1 MSASEP
7 RAPLSHLRH
16 ELRTPI
22 NQILG
27 YSELIREEAA
37 DAGHSVYDADL
48 QRIRQAA
55 KTILNLIN
63 ENLTDERIALI
74 GEVVDR
80 GAQTATPFPFAL
92 APAPAA
98 GVRHPPENPPPAP
111 DAEALA
117 QVVHPVVD
125 VSAQL
130 AHSASAEIAGRP
142 SLAPGRIL
150 VVDDNEGNREL
161 LARQLSRQGHS
172 IASAPDGQAALER
185 LRAES
190 FDLVLLDMMMPVL
203 DGYSTLVALKADPA
217 LSHLPVIMISALDEI
232 ASVVRCIERG
242 AEDFLPKPFNST
254 LLRARIDA
262 GLEKKRFRDQERAY
276 LADIQ
281 AERAKSDRLLLNI
294 LPAPISDRLKKGEE
308 PIVDSI
314 AEATVLFADLVG
326 FTRIAASLPPAALV
340 ARLNEL
346 FSAFDHAAIRLGLEK
361 IKTIGDAYM
370 VAGGVPLPLPDH
382 PVRCAEL
389 ALAMLD
395 ALEAFNLRHALDWQI
410 RIGLHTGPLVAGIIG
425 AHKFAYDV
433 WGDTVN
439 VASRLESHGRPGEIQ
454 VSQSTRDLLV
464 RAFELEPRGEI
475 DLKNR
480 GCLSAHRLVQ
490 RRPS

>member
-1 MSASEP
+1 MSAPDP
-7 RAPLSHLRH
+7 RASLSHLRH
-16 ELRTPI
+16 DLRTPI

-37 DAGHSVYDADL
+37 DAGHSIYDADL
-48 QRIRQAA
+48 QKIRQAA

-63 ENLTDERIALI
+63 ENLTDDRLRLI

-92 APAPAA
+92 GRPSAGAA
-98 GVRHPPENPPPAP
+98 SQPSDQAPAP

-117 QVVHPVVD
+117 QVVHSVAD

-130 AHSASAEIAGRP
+130 ARSTTETEAARP
-142 SLAPGRIL
+142 AAVPGRIL

-161 LARQLSRQGHS
+161 LARQLSRQGHVV
-172 IASAPDGQAALER
+172 ASAPDGLAALER
-185 LRAES
+185 LRAEP

-254 LLRARIDA
+254 LLRARIGA

-294 LPAPISDRLKKGEE
+294 LPAPISDRLKRGEE
-308 PIVDSI
+308 PIVDFI

-326 FTRIAASLPPAALV
+326 FTRIAAGLPPAGLV

-346 FSAFDHAAIRLGLEK
+346 FSAFDHAATRLGLEK

-382 PVRCAEL
+382 PSRCAEL
-389 ALAMLD
+389 ALAMLESL
-395 ALEAFNLRHALDWQI
+395 ASFNARHALDWQI

-425 AHKFAYDV
+425 AQKFAYDV

-439 VASRLESHGRPGEIQ
+439 IASRLESHGHPGEIQ
-454 VSQSTRDLLV
+454 VSQSTCDLLAP
-464 RAFELEPRGEI
+464 AFELEPRGEI

-480 GCLSAHRLVQ
+480 GAVSAYRLLR
-490 RRPS
+490 RRPA